1 VNPAHNVPSQHSGS
15 VGPHAVPAA
24 PQPQYS
30 AAAQK
35 PVVLFENGTQ
45 QPVSHCSLVV
55 QVGRQPA

>member
-1 VNPAHNVPSQHSGS
+1 VPSQHAGS
-15 VGPHAVPAA
+15 VGPHDVPAP

-45 QPVSHCSLVV
+45 QPVSHCASVV

>member
-1 VNPAHNVPSQHSGS
+1 
-15 VGPHAVPAA
+15 VPAA
-24 PQPQYS
+24 PQPQNS

-35 PVVLFENGTQ
+35 PDVVLENGTQ